1 MSYLIALVLT
11 ATATWLVL
19 RFCLPLSVARVVAL
33 PRCVVVKTRLESVT
47 MRSQAPYADL
57 LLRLSGHGGLWE
69 WAMEQRRS
77 VRPPNWA
84 QLAERLAV
92 ETEGAVVVNR
102 PRFDAAAV

>member
-1 MSYLIALVLT
+1 
-11 ATATWLVL
+11 
-19 RFCLPLSVARVVAL
+19 
-33 PRCVVVKTRLESVT
+33 

-84 QLAERLAV
+84 ELAEQLAA
-92 ETEGAVVVNR
+92 ETKGAVVVKGDMLR
-102 PRFDAAAV
+102 KWLIAAEDARGESSERGMSLGARR

>member
-1 MSYLIALVLT
+1 
-11 ATATWLVL
+11 
-19 RFCLPLSVARVVAL
+19 
-33 PRCVVVKTRLESVT
+33 

-84 QLAERLAV
+84 ELAERLAA
-92 ETEGAVVVNR
+92 ETEGAVVVKGDMLR
-102 PRFDAAAV
+102 KWLLAAEDARGEGQRSSMVERAQR